1 MCEKASSLVLQAA
14 GKAGMASKEPPVDQR
29 PPAELGP
36 AGAQLWADVLAKF
49 EIEPHLRPVLL
60 GACREHQR
68 AEDAEATVDRDG
80 AYSEDRYGGLKQH
93 PAVAMARSSRLAAAR
108 LLGALNLDP
117 PPANPGP
124 GRYPRGFRR

>member
-1 MCEKASSLVLQAA
+1 VAA
-14 GKAGMASKEPPVDQR
+14 KQPPGDQR

-36 AGAQLWADVLAKF
+36 AGAALWADVLAKF
-49 EIEPHLRPVLL
+49 EIEEHLRPVLL

-68 AEDAEATVDRDG
+68 AEDAEATITRDG
-80 AYSEDRYGGLKQH
+80 AYVEDRYGKISQH

-117 PPANPGP
+117 PPPNPGT
-124 GRYPRGFRR
+124 GRYPRGFKR

>member
-1 MCEKASSLVLQAA
+1 VAAKA
-14 GKAGMASKEPPVDQR
+14 PPVDR

-36 AGAQLWADVLAKF
+36 AGAQLWKDVLAAF
-49 EIEPHLRPVLL
+49 TVEPHLRPVLL
-60 GACREHQR
+60 AAAREHQR

-80 AYSEDRYGGLKQH
+80 AYVQDRYGGLKAH
-93 PAVAMARSSRLAAAR
+93 PAVQVARSSRLAAAR